1 MKYSKKIFKYEIFLQ
16 EQWLAL
22 LFFCRSACHN
32 KRKKIQGHNK
42 RKKIQAHH
50 FSAHKQNFR
59 VPFHNRMIKS
69 KKKNHSAGHARYKA
83 SILFKYQTPNIK
95 SNLGSTFT

>member
-22 LFFCRSACHN
+22 LFFCRSAC
-32 KRKKIQGHNK
+32 HNK